1 MDGHPD
7 DHYQL
12 DGSLMAVIPIAGFLP
27 DVDPT
32 TPGVWT
38 TCDGYVPTLVGM
50 RSAYEPVNVGYSPL
64 AKACLGAVLAR
75 LVDDSTRIIA
85 GTDDNLW
92 EVAAGDWVERSSTS
106 DAYETGNGRWRFT
119 QVGNVTLATN
129 GADRIQ
135 KSILSGTFSDLAN
148 SPIAKFICTTKSSAG
163 EFVVLGS
170 TNDSGLSIGG
180 SSPNS
185 EDANRVWWSG
195 LGNYTTW
202 QPSLASE
209 AGTLQL
215 VDTPGPLTGLKTLGD
230 YVIAYKARSIYLG
243 TYQGNQIQ
251 WGFRSLPGDIGA
263 SSNESIV
270 SIGSA
275 HLFLGAE
282 NFYKFSGDIPQP
294 IGDGIKKWFFTELD
308 VDYAGNIVSLYDRYA
323 DICYWF
329 YPSRN
334 TGGGV
339 LDRWVAYHVS
349 SGRWGAGSNNVEAAL
364 ETVSASP
371 TWNELWAGLTFD
383 TIPDVDY
390 DSKYFAVGKAYPTV
404 FTTAHVMSG
413 LSGAGG
419 TNSFTTGYVGDDQKI
434 LHLRRITPRWK
445 QLPSSAT
452 AVHRHGNTLGGTI
465 TTKTATTM
473 SNGRFDL
480 RQAARWHQLTVGT
493 SGTCELSGIGY
504 DLVPAGRE

>member
-1 MDGHPD
+1 
-7 DHYQL
+7 
-12 DGSLMAVIPIAGFLP
+12 MAVIPIAGFLP

-38 TCDGYVPTLVGM
+38 TCDGYIPTLSGM
-50 RSAYEPVNVGYSPL
+50 RSAYEPVSVGYSAL
-64 AKACLGAVLAR
+64 EKACLGAALAR

-85 GTDDNLW
+85 GTEDNLW
-92 EVAAGDWVERSSTS
+92 EVASGDWVERSKSV
-106 DAYETGNGRWRFT
+106 DAYSTGNGRWRFA

-129 GADRIQ
+129 GTDRIQ
-135 KSILSGTFSDLAN
+135 QSVLSGVFSDLAD
-148 SPIAKFICTTKSSAG
+148 SPKARYICTTKSTVG
-163 EFVVLGS
+163 EFVMLGA
-170 TNDSGLSIGG
+170 TNDDGLGITGG
-180 SSPNS
+180 PNS
-185 EDANRVWWSG
+185 DDANRVWWSG

-202 QPSLASE
+202 APSLATE

-215 VDTPGPLTGLKTLGD
+215 VDTPGPLTGLKALGD

-282 NFYKFSGDIPQP
+282 NFYRFNGDIPQP
-294 IGDGIKKWFFTELD
+294 IGDGIKQWFFADLD

-323 DICYWF
+323 DLCYWF

-339 LDRWVAYHVS
+339 LDRWVAYHVA
-349 SGRWGAGSNNVEAAL
+349 SGRWGAGSNNVEAAM

-371 TWNELWAGLTFD
+371 TWDDLWSGLTFA
-383 TIPDVDY
+383 TIPDIAY
-390 DSKYFAVGKAYPTV
+390 DSGYFSVGKSYPTV
-404 FTTAHVMSG
+404 FTDTHLMSG
-413 LSGAGG
+413 LAGSGG
-419 TNSFTTGYVGDDQKI
+419 TNTFTTGYVGDDQQL
-434 LHLRRITPRWK
+434 LHLRRATPRW
-445 QLPSSAT
+445 QLVPTSAT
-452 AVHRHGNTLGGTI
+452 AVHRYGNELGSTI
-465 TTKTATTM
+465 TAKAAATM
-473 SNGRFDL
+473 NRSRFDL
-480 RQAARWHQLTVGT
+480 RHVARWHQLEVTTVGNCEV
-493 SGTCELSGIGY
+493 SGLGY